1 MSTYCFP
8 IASFCSI
15 FVEIGSKKAR
25 ISCRPKNIAHVR
37 NNWRFSLRITLNF
50 ERLDIFTMRLSLKGS
65 KMCVC
70 PRTVQYICYLKLEIT
85 NMFNTLLIMVVIRKF
100 NFCKEREN
108 FTRTLWE
115 YLFVMKTFSILCTN
129 DKTYCYTKFIYHKWI
144 ISIT

>member
-65 KMCVC
+65 KICVC

-108 FTRTLWE
+108 FTRTCE
-115 YLFVMKTFSILCTN
+115 NIYLSWKRFQYYALMIKLIVIHNFF
-129 DKTYCYTKFIYHKWI
+129 YPKWI